1 MWSNSHFSVFY
12 MRIWQNIYTRPNILK
27 KGWIFIFRMYPIV
40 FFHAEQEYGI
50 LFTLSCQSEFLK
62 PNEISLFYDSTV
74 RKKIKHFFVAIWKY
88 YTQMKNI
95 KVLITNMKLVSWL
108 SLIDRSNCDFLPLYV
123 NGQNEFIN
131 EARGYPHWW
140 NILFDD
146 SILCSFLHRPRI
158 CHS

>member
-1 MWSNSHFSVFY
+1 

-27 KGWIFIFRMYPIV
+27 KGWTFIFRMYPIV
-40 FFHAEQEYGI
+40 FSRWTRIWNPFYSI
-50 LFTLSCQSEFLK
+50 LSKWVSKTKWNITILWQHRKEKKLS
-62 PNEISLFYDSTV
+62 I
-74 RKKIKHFFVAIWKY
+74 FFVAIWKY
-88 YTQMKNI
+88 YIQMKNI

-146 SILCSFLHRPRI
+146 SILCSLLHRPRI